1 MSNFEAFKNFASDHQ
16 MEVYPTFTGNGDL
29 EPVKGGDAAYFPQA
43 NCGAVIPRTGDPIY
57 FGEVAQAAPLL
68 KQAIERGLDAAN
80 DPHIKQVKAPL
91 ELLKTQVIQRKPLTF
106 KRFKK
111 ADIKPTDWLIKG
123 YLETDSLSVIY
134 GPPANG
140 KSFVALDWAACI
152 ATGKDWHGQRVKQ
165 GAVFYLV
172 GEGFNG
178 IARRLAAW
186 EQLNQ
191 RDLERAA
198 LFVSDRAAIL
208 TDQSAVQETMSVI
221 QSLVDESGET
231 PALFL
236 IDTLA
241 RNFQGNENSQEDMGR
256 FITHVDAIKT
266 YFNCSVMIV
275 HHSGKDGE
283 KGARGSSALKGAV
296 DTEYQ
301 CSIAENEDRKVT
313 TIKNTKMKESESAPP
328 RSFILEPQKLDV
340 VDEDGQPTWS
350 AALIETD
357 YQAPQLKQTKQL
369 GASQIKAMEVLKE
382 MINDAQ
388 EKQLGEGLT
397 EQLSEIS
404 REDFKQ
410 KIMYLGLIT
419 SKNYNGFESRLEGR
433 GLIKRQGGYI
443 RLLDAP

>member
-1 MSNFEAFKNFASDHQ
+1 M
-16 MEVYPTFTGNGDL
+16 
-29 EPVKGGDAAYFPQA
+29 
-43 NCGAVIPRTGDPIY
+43 
-57 FGEVAQAAPLL
+57 AQAAPLL
-68 KQAIERGLDAAN
+68 KQAIEKGLDAAN
-80 DPHIKQVKAPL
+80 EPHIEHTKAPL
-91 ELLKTQVIQRKPLTF
+91 GLPKIQRQPLTF
-106 KRFKK
+106 KRFRK
-111 ADIKPTDWLIKG
+111 ADIKPADWLIKG

-140 KSFVALDWAACI
+140 KSFLALDWAACI
-152 ATGKDWHGQRVKQ
+152 STGKDWHGQPVKQ

-186 EQLNQ
+186 EQLNEQ
-191 RDLERAA
+191 DLESAP
-198 LFVSDRAAIL
+198 LFISDRAAIL
-208 TDQSAVQETMSVI
+208 TDQLAVQETMSAI
-221 QSLVDESGET
+221 QGLVDESGET

-256 FITHVDAIKT
+256 FITHVDAIKAH
-266 YFNCSVMIV
+266 FNCSVMIV
-275 HHSGKDGE
+275 HHSGKDGD

-301 CSIAENEDRKVT
+301 CSIVETENDKVT
-313 TIKNTKMKESESAPP
+313 TVKNTKMKDSDTPPP
-328 RSFILEPQKLDV
+328 RSFILAPQKLEV
-340 VDEDGQPTWS
+340 VDEEGQPTWS

-357 YQAPQLKQTKQL
+357 YQAPQTKQTKQL
-369 GASQIKAMEVLKE
+369 GTNQIKAMEALKE

-388 EKQLGEGLT
+388 ERQISEGLV
-397 EQLSEIS
+397 EQLNEVS

-419 SKNYNGFESRLEGR
+419 SKNYNNFESRLEGR
-433 GLIKRQGGYI
+433 GLIRRQGGYI
-443 RLLDAP
+443 RLLDTP

>member
-1 MSNFEAFKNFASDHQ
+1 MSLNTFKQFAQ
-16 MEVYPTFTGNGDL
+16 EQGLPVYPTFEGNGAV
-29 EPVKGGDAAYFPQA
+29 EPTKGGDAVYFPQA
-43 NCGAVIPRTGDPIY
+43 NCGAIIPRTGDPIY
-57 FGEVAQAAPLL
+57 FGEVAQVAPLL
-68 KQAIERGLDAAN
+68 KQAIEKELEAAN
-80 DPHIKQVKAPL
+80 DPHIEHVKKPL
-91 ELLKTQVIQRKPLTF
+91 ELPKTQTIQRKPLTF

-111 ADIKPTDWLIKG
+111 ADIKPTDWLIKD

-186 EQLNQ
+186 EQLNKK
-191 RDLERAA
+191 DLESAP

-208 TDQSAVQETMSVI
+208 TDQLAVQETMIAI
-221 QSLVDESGET
+221 QALVDESGET

-256 FITHVDAIKT
+256 FITHVDAIKAH
-266 YFNCSVMIV
+266 FNCSVMIV
-275 HHSGKDGE
+275 HHSGKDGD

-301 CSIAENEDRKVT
+301 CSIAESEDRKVT
-313 TIKNTKMKESESAPP
+313 TLKNTKMKESESAPP

-350 AALIETD
+350 AALVETD
-357 YQAPQLKQTKQL
+357 YQAPQAKQTKQL
-369 GASQIKAMEVLKE
+369 GASQIKAMEVLNE
-382 MINDAQ
+382 MIKDAQ
-388 EKQLGEGLT
+388 GKQFGEGLT
-397 EQLSEIS
+397 EQLNEVS

-410 KIMYLGLIT
+410 KVMYLGLIT
-419 SKNYNGFESRLEGR
+419 SKNYNSFESRLENR

>member
-1 MSNFEAFKNFASDHQ
+1 MSLNAFKDFASDHQ
-16 MEVYPTFTGNGDL
+16 MEVYPTFTGHGDL

-91 ELLKTQVIQRKPLTF
+91 EPLKTQVIQRKPLTF

-111 ADIKPTDWLIKG
+111 ADIKPTDWLIKD

-186 EQLNQ
+186 ELLNKQ
-191 RDLERAA
+191 DVENAP

-208 TDQSAVQETMSVI
+208 TDQLAVQETMSAI
-221 QSLVDESGET
+221 QAMVEESGET
-231 PALFL
+231 PVLFL

-256 FITHVDAIKT
+256 FITHVDAIKAH
-266 YFNCSVMIV
+266 FNCSVMIV
-275 HHSGKDGE
+275 HHSGKDGD

-301 CSIAENEDRKVT
+301 CSITESGDKKVT
-313 TIKNTKMKESESAPP
+313 TVKNTKMKESESALP
-328 RSFILEPQKLDV
+328 RSFILEPQKLGV

-350 AALIETD
+350 AALVETD
-357 YQAPQLKQTKQL
+357 YQEPQAPQTKRIGVNQV
-369 GASQIKAMEVLKE
+369 KAMEILKG
-382 MINDAQ
+382 MIVDARV
-388 EKQLGEGLT
+388 KQGSEGLI
-397 EQLSEIS
+397 EQLNEV
-404 REDFKQ
+404 RRDDFKQ
-410 KIMYLGLIT
+410 KVIFEGLT
-419 SKNYNGFESRLEGR
+419 TTKNYNTFESKLESR
-433 GLIKRQGGYI
+433 GLIIRQGGYI
-443 RLLDAP
+443 KLSDTP